1 MIDLFIQ
8 VRIFDI
14 IDIFLVALLFYGLFR
29 LLKGT
34 SAMSIFIGIV
44 AIFLIWQLV
53 KALQMEMLTAIL
65 GAFVS
70 VGFIAVSSFPD
81 YLLFSCTLNQ

>member
-1 MIDLFIQ
+1 MIDLFLQ

-14 IDIFLVALLFYGLFR
+14 IDIILVALLFYGLFR

-44 AIFLIWQLV
+44 AIFVIWQLV
-53 KALQMEMLTAIL
+53 KALQMEM
-65 GAFVS
+65 
-70 VGFIAVSSFPD
+70 
-81 YLLFSCTLNQ
+81 NRM